1 MKSPINDPRRSGLE
15 LTAQATLRSTALRVA
30 RCLEQM
36 DANAPGVIAG
46 RDPEALHQFRVNL
59 RRARSLME
67 ALEPALMPDQ
77 WHPLRRQLGV
87 LNRLAGTV
95 RDLDV
100 IGKALPTLAAR
111 ASSGRKSVQRELT
124 RTHARTHAE
133 AHAALARFLHKS
145 RYRTLMDDWRA
156 LLAGIERL
164 DPEVVNS
171 EALPQLATVPMRI
184 DLMYRRARR
193 LGHMAMHTR
202 ARHDLHA
209 TRKAIKRLRYLVE
222 AFESE
227 LPEGVAGNLGA
238 QTAALQKALGRFCD
252 LELERDFVALALA
265 DSKARCK
272 PLRERIE
279 LDIDAQVGR
288 CLARLADFEA
298 PGMGREVASLTPAT
312 RATTH

>member
-1 MKSPINDPRRSGLE
+1 MRVPTTDPRRSGVE
-15 LTAQATLRSTALRVA
+15 LTAQATLRSTALRIA
-30 RCLEQM
+30 RCLERL
-36 DANAPGVIAG
+36 DANAPSVITG
-46 RDPEALHQFRVNL
+46 TDPEALHQFRVNL

-67 ALEPALMPDQ
+67 ALEPALTPDR
-77 WHPLRRQLGV
+77 WHPLRRQLGM

-111 ASSGRKSVQRELT
+111 ASSGRKSVLRELT
-124 RTHARTHAE
+124 RTHTRTHAE
-133 AHAALARFLHKS
+133 AHAALARFVHKS
-145 RYRTLMDDWRA
+145 RYRALMHDWRA

-164 DPEVVNS
+164 DPEIVDRN
-171 EALPQLATVPMRI
+171 ALPQLSSVPMRI
-184 DLMYRRARR
+184 DLMYRRARH
-193 LGHMAMHTR
+193 LGNMAMHTR

-227 LPEGVAGNLGA
+227 LPEGLVGNLGA
-238 QTAALQKALGRFCD
+238 QTAALQKALGQFCD

-288 CLARLADFEA
+288 CLARLADFES
-298 PGMGREVASLTPAT
+298 PRMWREITSLTPAT
-312 RATTH
+312 RVTKH